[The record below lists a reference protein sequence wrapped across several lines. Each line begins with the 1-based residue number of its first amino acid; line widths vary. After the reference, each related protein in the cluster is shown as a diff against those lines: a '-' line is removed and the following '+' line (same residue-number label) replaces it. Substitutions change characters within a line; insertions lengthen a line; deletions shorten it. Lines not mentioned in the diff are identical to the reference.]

1 MHLALLV
8 VCFVLGVIMF
18 CLGLRGI
25 VQLRKRPAVDI
36 KGSEK
41 WAHLLLI
48 VVGVAVMLV
57 TGLVLWIFV
66 LGELLLGE

>member
-1 MHLALLV
+1 MHLALLA
-8 VCFVLGVIMF
+8 VCFVLGATTF

-25 VQLRKRPAVDI
+25 VRLRKKPAVDI

-41 WAHLLLI
+41 WAQFLLI
-48 VVGVAVMLV
+48 AAGVVFMLV
-57 TGLVLWIFV
+57 TGSVLWIFV